1 MLLLIH
7 VYLSFHQLE
16 NLESILGGLRGSG
29 SEFYPEQVGAGRA
42 NEGGNKA
49 QGCLDD
55 NLQGRTG
62 HIKQHTHKH
71 KKKKNVLALAAK

>member
-7 VYLSFHQLE
+7 VHLSFYQLE

-29 SEFYPEQVGAGRA
+29 SEFYPEQGGGGGGA

-71 KKKKNVLALAAK
+71 

>member
-29 SEFYPEQVGAGRA
+29 SEFYPEQGGGGA
-42 NEGGNKA
+42 NEGVNKA

-62 HIKQHTHKH
+62 HIKQHTQTL
-71 KKKKNVLALAAK
+71 KKEMF